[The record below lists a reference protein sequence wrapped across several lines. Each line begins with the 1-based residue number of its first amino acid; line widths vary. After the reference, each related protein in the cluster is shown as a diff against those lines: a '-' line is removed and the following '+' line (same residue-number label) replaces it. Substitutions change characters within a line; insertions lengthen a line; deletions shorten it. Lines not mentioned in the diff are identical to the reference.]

1 MAKEG
6 IISKKEVEHVALLA
20 RLYLTEEEKERFTRQ
35 LQQILEHAGKIKELD
50 TSKVPPTSHVL
61 PLRNVFRE
69 DKSRSCLTQEEA
81 LKNAPK
87 KEDNM
92 FVVPKIV

>member
-1 MAKEG
+1 MAKEEV
-6 IISKKEVEHVALLA
+6 ISKKEVEHVALLA

-35 LQQILEHAGKIKELD
+35 LQQILEHAGKIKKLD
-50 TSKVPPTSHVL
+50 TSNVPPTSHVL

-69 DKSRSCLTQEEA
+69 DKSRPSLKQEGV